1 MRKKDLGSSEG
12 YWGWGGAGVG
22 APANSAEPQLA
33 CLNKTIFF
41 VMTFELFSE
50 GYAQFPEC

>member
-12 YWGWGGAGVG
+12 YLGWGGAGVG

-41 VMTFELFSE
+41 VKTFELFSE